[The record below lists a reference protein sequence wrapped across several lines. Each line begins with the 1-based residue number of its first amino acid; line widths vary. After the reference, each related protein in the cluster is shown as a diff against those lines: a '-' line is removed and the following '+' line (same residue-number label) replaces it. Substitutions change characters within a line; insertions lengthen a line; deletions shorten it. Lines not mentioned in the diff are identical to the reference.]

1 MKEESYQKYWEI
13 IKDFNSKEE
22 LNNIKKNIESINA
35 ILYPQLKEKE
45 NSCVQTFAEAMF
57 MQIKF
62 SYKQIKC
69 MQAIQKY
76 DEELKKV
83 SDPDLRDDIVGKR
96 NIECKKLKKN
106 IACINTIKGNSKFSE
121 TKLFDDI
128 SKLPKEEQDKV
139 FSSLKEMR
147 NNFYSIDNKM
157 SNYAKNE
164 NTKADTKQNDN
175 TKNETLDMTTYKN
188 TQNDKKETNPFEKEN
203 ADLKD
208 KINDLQ
214 KENSDLKSKIND
226 LQKENNDLK
235 NSLEDI
241 KKQLEEM
248 KNNSL
253 KSKLGNKAKTAKRKV
268 IKAKDYCVDWMKNHK
283 VASALII
290 VALAGLT
297 TSTIVYGAPWIGAAR
312 IVSSL
317 WPTLHHI
324 GLGGPLHGINQFLLG
339 NKIVGASFNGTTG
352 LWSVGGKVLNDIS
365 VLEGILRTVE
375 GAAFLSAGA
384 VGVAKLGK
392 NAWLKVSK
400 SKFAD
405 NLKSKI
411 KSKKDSI
418 KNLFNKNKKKENVE
432 EQQNVNTNTENK
444 PKEDNLLNSN
454 NVKANCMSKI
464 DIASPEDLQ
473 SFIDALE
480 ESISNGETFE
490 DMTKEDLNDILQHA
504 KQTLASK
511 TKVDGKKEEILND
524 LNSLSEDQLADLM
537 NGLQSVIERYK
548 NNEIPENFQ
557 GIQIDGSYG
566 LKDIHEVEE
575 IFNATKQAYS
585 NNFGGRTR

>member
-188 TQNDKKETNPFEKEN
+188 TQNDKRN
-203 ADLKD
+203 
-208 KINDLQ
+208 
-214 KENSDLKSKIND
+214 KS
-226 LQKENNDLK
+226 
-235 NSLEDI
+235 
-241 KKQLEEM
+241 
-248 KNNSL
+248 
-253 KSKLGNKAKTAKRKV
+253 
-268 IKAKDYCVDWMKNHK
+268 
-283 VASALII
+283 
-290 VALAGLT
+290 
-297 TSTIVYGAPWIGAAR
+297 
-312 IVSSL
+312 
-317 WPTLHHI
+317 
-324 GLGGPLHGINQFLLG
+324 F
-339 NKIVGASFNGTTG
+339 
-352 LWSVGGKVLNDIS
+352 
-365 VLEGILRTVE
+365 
-375 GAAFLSAGA
+375 
-384 VGVAKLGK
+384 
-392 NAWLKVSK
+392 
-400 SKFAD
+400 
-405 NLKSKI
+405 
-411 KSKKDSI
+411 
-418 KNLFNKNKKKENVE
+418 
-432 EQQNVNTNTENK
+432 
-444 PKEDNLLNSN
+444 
-454 NVKANCMSKI
+454 
-464 DIASPEDLQ
+464 
-473 SFIDALE
+473 
-480 ESISNGETFE
+480 
-490 DMTKEDLNDILQHA
+490 
-504 KQTLASK
+504 
-511 TKVDGKKEEILND
+511 
-524 LNSLSEDQLADLM
+524 
-537 NGLQSVIERYK
+537 
-548 NNEIPENFQ
+548 
-557 GIQIDGSYG
+557 
-566 LKDIHEVEE
+566 
-575 IFNATKQAYS
+575 
-585 NNFGGRTR
+585 

>member
-45 NSCVQTFAEAMF
+45 NSCVQAFAEAMF

-106 IACINTIKGNSKFSE
+106 IACINTIKCNSKFSE

-208 KINDLQ
+208 KINNLQ

-339 NKIVGASFNGTTG
+339 NKIVGASFNGATG

-365 VLEGILRTVE
+365 VLEGILRSVE

-432 EQQNVNTNTENK
+432 EQQNTENI
-444 PKEDNLLNSN
+444 LLNQN
-454 NVKANCMSKI
+454 NVKANCMNKI

-473 SFIDALE
+473 AFIDALE

-557 GIQIDGSYG
+557 GIQINGSYG